1 MKNLGFAVLVA
12 FFFLFFVGSSL
23 VGFTVI
29 EDGEAGVRADFGK
42 IAAQPVPTGWHFYFR
57 PFTWIERWN
66 IKTQEI
72 KENAR
77 VPSSEGLIS
86 ALDVSIL
93 YNVSRDNVVKVRTTI
108 GRTYRETVVEP
119 FIREAIR
126 NVISGY
132 EVKALYSEQSRKEIG
147 HKILEFLREK
157 LGPRGIEIQDA
168 LLRDV
173 TLPAAFAQSIEA
185 KLRTEQE
192 SLQKQF
198 ELIKAKKDAEIEVAR
213 AEGVAKSNVI
223 IANSLSESYLRY
235 QWIQGLQKN
244 DLQVI
249 YVPTETNLPIM
260 EASRYAAEK
269 AASAK

>member
-1 MKNLGFAVLVA
+1 MKNVGFALVVLFFV
-12 FFFLFFVGSSL
+12 FFFLGSSL

-42 IAAQPVPTGWHFYFR
+42 IASEPVGTGWHFYFR
-57 PFTWIERWN
+57 PISWIERWN
-66 IKTQEI
+66 IKTREI
-72 KENAR
+72 KEQAR

-86 ALDVSIL
+86 SLDVSIL
-93 YNVSRDNVVKVRTTI
+93 YNITRENVVRVRTMI
-108 GRTYRETVVEP
+108 GRNFAESVLEP
-119 FIREAIR
+119 YIREAIR

-132 EVKALYSEQSRKEIG
+132 EVKALYSEQGRKEIG
-147 HKILEFLREK
+147 GKIAEFLKEK
-157 LGPRGIEIQDA
+157 LTPRGIEIQDV

-198 ELIKAKKDAEIEVAR
+198 ELVKAKKDAEIEIAR
-213 AEGVAKSNVI
+213 AEGVAKANVI
-223 IANSLSESYLRY
+223 IAGSLSDSYLKY

-244 DLQVI
+244 DLQVV
-249 YVPTETNLPIM
+249 YVPTEASLPIM
-260 EASRYAAEK
+260 EASRWGAAKTEK
-269 AASAK
+269 

>member
-1 MKNLGFAVLVA
+1 MKNLGFAALVLC
-12 FFFLFFVGSSL
+12 FILFFVGTSL
-23 VGFTVI
+23 IGFTVL

-42 IAAQPVPTGWHFYFR
+42 ISAEPVGTGWHFYFR
-57 PFTWIERWN
+57 PITWIERWN
-66 IKTQEI
+66 VKTREI

-93 YNVSRDNVVKVRTTI
+93 YNISRDNVVKVRTTI
-108 GRTYRETVVEP
+108 GRNFAESVLEP
-119 FIREAIR
+119 YVREAIR

-147 HKILEFLREK
+147 GKIADFLKEK
-157 LGPRGIEIQDA
+157 LEPRGITIQDV

-173 TLPAAFAQSIEA
+173 TLPPAFAQSIEL

-198 ELIKAKKDAEIEVAR
+198 ELVKAKKDAEIEVAR
-213 AEGVAKSNVI
+213 AEGIAKSNQI
-223 IANSLSESYLRY
+223 IAGSLSDSYLKY

-244 DLQVI
+244 DLQVVYI
-249 YVPTETNLPIM
+249 PTEASLPIM
-260 EASRYAAEK
+260 EASRWGNAKAEK
-269 AASAK
+269 